1 MDEFNIKVRLKEF
14 TDDEQFLEA
23 MDALRDAVIG
33 ERLKSILDD
42 REIETSVI
50 KEILKNFHCKYNE
63 ANYLKGDTFEKQ
75 LEYCLHPYGIMY
87 RSARLEKGWYHN
99 ATGIMLGTLKEDG
112 VAVVL
117 KQGKFGGYLFV
128 DPHTE
133 KKVYINSK
141 TEELLDDEVICFYPA
156 FPSRS
161 LEVKDL
167 LKFMF
172 SRLTS
177 ADILFYVGSMAAVT
191 LIGLLTPIFTKILF
205 GSVLQYGNLQTLV
218 ALGCFMICYCI
229 GSMCLTTF
237 QNLMKSRIITK
248 QDIAV
253 QAAFMSRV
261 IHLPSSFFSQ
271 YGSGELYYKIESAQS
286 ICSTLFDTIGTTG
299 LSSLFSII
307 YIGQIFRF
315 APGLVIPSIFIILS
329 SFVVSYVTAWMQS
342 NHLKG
347 HLNIAAKTSGM
358 TYDVVKGIQ
367 KIKLAGAEKRMF
379 AQWAQIYADEANS
392 EYSLPFFLKLNS
404 AIQLTITLLGT
415 LVLYASAIQLHISVA
430 NFYAFSSAYGLIASA
445 FTALASACRA
455 TAMIQPMLEMA
466 KPILKEIPENGEEK
480 EIVTD
485 LSGSIEMNHVSFR
498 YEEGTPNVIDDL
510 NLSIKQGE
518 YVAITGSTGCGKST
532 LLRLLLGFEKANSGT
547 IFYDR
552 HDIQDMDLS
561 SLRKQIGTVQ
571 QNSRLF
577 PGDILSNITI
587 SNPLLTEQEAWDAAE
602 LASIAND
609 IRKMPMG
616 MHTIISEGQGG
627 ISGGQKQRLLIARAL
642 APKPK
647 ILFFDE
653 ATSALDNITQKK
665 ISDAIDALNC
675 TRIIIAHR
683 LSTIQNADRILYL
696 ENGKIVEE
704 GTYSELIQ
712 KNGKFAE
719 LVERQRI

>member
-1 MDEFNIKVRLKEF
+1 MNEFNVKVKLKEF
-14 TDDEQFLEA
+14 TDDEQFVEA

-33 ERLKSILDD
+33 ERLRSVLDD
-42 REIETSVI
+42 KEIETSVI
-50 KEILKNFHCKYNE
+50 QEILKYFRCKYKE
-63 ANYLKGDTFEKQ
+63 TNYLKGDTFEKQ

-99 ATGIMLGTLKEDG
+99 ATGIMLGTMKEDG
-112 VAVVL
+112 VAVLL
-117 KQGKFGGYLFV
+117 KQWKFGGYVFV

-133 KKVYINSK
+133 KLIHLNLK
-141 TEELLDDEVICFYPA
+141 TEKLLDEEVICFYPSL
-156 FPSRS
+156 PSKS

-167 LKFMF
+167 MKFMF
-172 SRLTS
+172 SRLTT
-177 ADILFYVGSMAAVT
+177 ADILFYVGTMAAVSA
-191 LIGLLTPIFTKILF
+191 LGILTPLFTKILF

-218 ALGCFMICYCI
+218 ALGCFMICYCF

-237 QNLMKSRIITK
+237 QNLMKSKIITK
-248 QDIAV
+248 QDVAV

-261 IHLPSSFFSQ
+261 IHLPSSFFAE

-299 LSSLFSII
+299 LASLFSLI

-315 APGLVIPSIFIILS
+315 APGLVLPSLFVILS
-329 SFVVSYVTAWMQS
+329 SFVVSFVTAWMQS

-358 TYDVVKGIQ
+358 TYALVKGIQ

-379 AQWAQIYADEANS
+379 AQWAQIYADEAHS
-392 EYSLPFFLKLNS
+392 EYTLPLFLKFNS
-404 AIQLTITLLGT
+404 MIQLTITLVGT
-415 LVLYASAIQLHISVA
+415 LVLYVSAIQLHISVA

-445 FTALASACRA
+445 FAALANACRA
-455 TAMIQPMLEMA
+455 MAMIQPMLEMA
-466 KPILKEIPENGEEK
+466 KPILKEVPENGEEK
-480 EIVTD
+480 EIITD
-485 LSGSIEMNHVSFR
+485 LTGSIEIRHLSFC
-498 YEEGTPNVIDDL
+498 YEDGTPNVIDDL
-510 NLSIKQGE
+510 NLSIRRGE
-518 YVAITGSTGCGKST
+518 YVAITGATGCGKST
-532 LLRLLLGFEKANSGT
+532 LLRLLLGFEKPKSGT

-552 HDIQDMDLS
+552 HDMQDIDLS

-587 SNPLLTEQEAWDAAE
+587 SNPLLSEQEAWDAAE
-602 LASIAND
+602 LAAIAEE

-616 MHTIISEGQGG
+616 MRTIISEGQGG

-642 APKPK
+642 APNPK

-665 ISDAIDALNC
+665 ISDAIDSLQC
-675 TRIIIAHR
+675 TRIVIAHR

-696 ENGKIVEE
+696 ENGKILEQ
-704 GTYSELIQ
+704 GTYSELMQ
-712 KNGKFAE
+712 QNGKFAE
-719 LVERQRI
+719 LVERQCL